1 MMVATFFKRY
11 WCACGLLLLSA
22 ISNSAV
28 AQPLD
33 DVRLE
38 FQDNGIVATINLT
51 GPVQYLRHFPE
62 SHGKTLEIYYGRVQ
76 GATADET
83 WVDNEVRHSPPS
95 SLIPGFTVT
104 TRDQSTNPR
113 LVIEFEREAEY
124 SVSPGKDNRSLLI
137 TIRPDKKPVSTGPLP
152 FLPTIKPAV
161 AAAAGVALTADEAAI
176 AETNKQARELL
187 VQAREAL
194 AAKKDTAAVDALNKL
209 LLLPPNDFTQD
220 AQEWVG
226 VARERAG
233 QFDKSKTEYD
243 LYLRLYPD
251 GDGAARVA
259 QRLASL
265 GQMAAPAV
273 VAVKGE
279 ERKKAARW
287 ISFGSVSSRYYF
299 GSSKIDST
307 STFNNAVTTSSLS
320 MTDQSMLISTVDAS
334 ERYISDEYDARIVF
348 RDSNTRNFL
357 TNQPSL
363 NRVSAAYGEVKN
375 RKQDYLVRVGRQSS
389 AGGGVMGR
397 FDGVAASYGN
407 AQELRVNGVVGSLAD
422 YSIGTAT
429 KPFFFGAGYDFG
441 PYSIYAINQSADGV
455 LDRRAVGTEWRYFDN
470 KTTAFALLDYD
481 TYFKALNA
489 AQFMGTIGVS
499 GVNLNFMVDRRK
511 APSLSIR
518 NALNGASTSSIN
530 ALLQTMS
537 ASSLKDLALARTA
550 TSTMAQAGVSIP
562 FMQKWQIGGDLRL
575 SNTTGLAASG
585 THALEGILA
594 ATPGRGLERGVSG
607 NIIGSNLYK
616 DGDIW
621 SANTSFTTG
630 NLVSGRSVFFYN
642 HLPFKNNWMMD
653 TSLQLYSQTDQ
664 FGGTT
669 KRTSPMLRGS
679 YRIRDMI
686 TFDADA
692 GYERANYNGP
702 SQTVTTT
709 RFFYS
714 VGLRGDF

>member
-1 MMVATFFKRY
+1 MKRRLFAL
-11 WCACGLLLLSA
+11 CAVMCGGVV
-22 ISNSAV
+22 N

-33 DVRLE
+33 DIRLQY
-38 FQDNGIVATINLT
+38 QDQSIVATINLT

-62 SHGKTLEIYYGRVQ
+62 SHGKTLEIYFDRVK
-76 GATADET
+76 GATTDET

-104 TRDQSTNPR
+104 TRDQATNPR

-152 FLPTIKPAV
+152 FLPAIKPEVAV
-161 AAAAGVALTADEAAI
+161 AAGAALTADEAAI

-187 VQAREAL
+187 VQGREAL

-233 QFDKSKTEYD
+233 QFDKAKTEYD

-259 QRLASL
+259 QRLAGL
-265 GQMAAPAV
+265 GQVAAPAV
-273 VAVKGE
+273 VAEKGE
-279 ERKKAARW
+279 EKKKAARW
-287 ISFGSVSSRYYF
+287 MSFGSVSSRYYF
-299 GSSKIDST
+299 GNTKIDST
-307 STFNNAVTTSSLS
+307 STFNNATTTSSLS

-334 ERYISDEYDARIVF
+334 ERYVSDEYDARIVF
-348 RDSNTRNFL
+348 RDANTKNFL
-357 TNQPSL
+357 SSQPSL
-363 NRVSAAYGEVKN
+363 NRVNAAYGEIKS
-375 RKQDYLVRVGRQSS
+375 RTQDYLVRVGRQSS
-389 AGGGVMGR
+389 SGGGVMGR
-397 FDGVAASYGN
+397 FDGMSASYGD

-422 YSIGTAT
+422 YSIGKAT

-455 LDRRAVGTEWRYFDN
+455 LDRRAVGAQWRYFDN

-642 HLPFKNNWMMD
+642 HLPFKSNWMMH
-653 TSLQLYSQTDQ
+653 TSLQLYTQTDQ

-669 KRTSPMLRGS
+669 KRTSPMVRGS

-686 TFDADA
+686 TFDADV
-692 GYERANYNGP
+692 GYESANYNGP
-702 SQTVTTT
+702 NQTVKTT

>member
-1 MMVATFFKRY
+1 MKRRLFAL
-11 WCACGLLLLSA
+11 CAVMCGGVV
-22 ISNSAV
+22 N

-33 DVRLE
+33 DIRLQY
-38 FQDNGIVATINLT
+38 QDQSIVATINLT

-62 SHGKTLEIYYGRVQ
+62 SHGKTLEIYFDRVK
-76 GATADET
+76 GATTDET

-104 TRDQSTNPR
+104 TRDQATNPR

-152 FLPTIKPAV
+152 FLPAIKPEVAV
-161 AAAAGVALTADEAAI
+161 AAGAALTADEAAI

-187 VQAREAL
+187 VQGREAL

-233 QFDKSKTEYD
+233 QFDKAKTEYD

-259 QRLASL
+259 QRLAGL
-265 GQMAAPAV
+265 GQVAAPAV
-273 VAVKGE
+273 VAEKGE
-279 ERKKAARW
+279 EKKKAARW
-287 ISFGSVSSRYYF
+287 MSFGSVSSRYYF
-299 GSSKIDST
+299 GNTKIDST
-307 STFNNAVTTSSLS
+307 STFNNATTTSSLS

-348 RDSNTRNFL
+348 RDANTKNFL
-357 TNQPSL
+357 SSQPSL
-363 NRVSAAYGEVKN
+363 NRVNAAYGEIKS
-375 RKQDYLVRVGRQSS
+375 RTQDYLVRVGRQSS
-389 AGGGVMGR
+389 SGGGVMGR
-397 FDGVAASYGN
+397 FDGMSASYGD

-422 YSIGTAT
+422 YSIGKAT

-455 LDRRAVGTEWRYFDN
+455 LDRRAVGAQWRYFDN

-489 AQFMGTIGVS
+489 VQLMGTYSVMGS
-499 GVNLNFMVDRRK
+499 TLNFMVDRRRT
-511 APSLSIR
+511 PSLSIR
-518 NALNGASTSSIN
+518 NALNGSSTSSVN

-550 TSTMAQAGVSIP
+550 TSNMAQAGISIP

-630 NLVSGRSVFFYN
+630 NSVSGHSIFLYN
-642 HLPFKNNWMMD
+642 HIPLKSNWMMD
-653 TSLQLYSQTDQ
+653 ASLQLYNQTDQ

-692 GYERANYNGP
+692 GYESANYNGP
-702 SQTVTTT
+702 NQAVKTT